1 MCLAQYLARSRD
13 SINGG
18 ILLPSRATSLGKK
31 LMGKKRPLFSCIG
44 VATQLL
50 IIVSFY
56 GSNGRTGRCCVLV
69 LVHKQ
74 LLEESGAVSP
84 GFSAT
89 RTCGWDKF
97 SQPPMCL

>member
-69 LVHKQ
+69 LVH
-74 LLEESGAVSP
+74 
-84 GFSAT
+84 
-89 RTCGWDKF
+89 RTVIGGVWSCEPWFLSDSHMWLG
-97 SQPPMCL
+97 